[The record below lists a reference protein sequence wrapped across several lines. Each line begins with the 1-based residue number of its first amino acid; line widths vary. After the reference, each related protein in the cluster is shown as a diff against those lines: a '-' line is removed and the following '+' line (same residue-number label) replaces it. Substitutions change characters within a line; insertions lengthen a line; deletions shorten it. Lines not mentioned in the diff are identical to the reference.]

1 MLRYTEKI
9 LNTPTNRQNFETFK
23 SNVCHLVKDLGDA
36 EFVIEILESD
46 IIREMYNRAWY
57 PESFYLLA
65 MTDYLCREN
74 GVAVALEYADIRQQK
89 LTTTIYPSGIML
101 MSRLKKSEKPK
112 EKALSECIPEFRHF
126 NIIES
131 DIRNVC

>member
-1 MLRYTEKI
+1 MPRYTEKI

-65 MTDYLCREN
+65 MTDYLCEEHN
-74 GVAVALEYADIRQQK
+74 YGIAEEYSDIRKQK
-89 LTTTIYPSGIML
+89 LTKPIYPIGIRL
-101 MSRLKKSEKPK
+101 MSKLEQSDEPLKK
-112 EKALSECIPEFRHF
+112 AQNECIPEFKHF

>member
-1 MLRYTEKI
+1 MPRYTEKI
-9 LNTPTNRQNFETFK
+9 LNTPTNRHNFETFK

-65 MTDYLCREN
+65 MTDYLCEEHN
-74 GVAVALEYADIRQQK
+74 YGIAAEYSDIRKQK
-89 LTTTIYPSGIML
+89 LAKPIYPIGIRL
-101 MSRLKKSEKPK
+101 MSKLEQSDEPLM
-112 EKALSECIPEFRHF
+112 KAQNESIPEFKHF